1 MKNLLTY
8 SKKNMIISCK
18 FFLKERLKVQNCLLK
33 KEIQNLFEN
42 LKKRQELD
50 KELKE
55 NLNAFFN
62 LVDEKAKT
70 EEIKLSPSEW
80 NTLGSLAFA
89 SIESTEN
96 LNEFTNFL
104 QEKF

>member
-1 MKNLLTY
+1 M
-8 SKKNMIISCK
+8 
-18 FFLKERLKVQNCLLK
+18 QNCLLK

>member
-1 MKNLLTY
+1 M
-8 SKKNMIISCK
+8 
-18 FFLKERLKVQNCLLK
+18 QNYLLK

-62 LVDEKAKT
+62 LVDEKAKN

-80 NTLGSLAFA
+80 NTLGSLAYA
-89 SIESTEN
+89 STESTEN

>member
-1 MKNLLTY
+1 M
-8 SKKNMIISCK
+8 
-18 FFLKERLKVQNCLLK
+18 QNCLLK

-62 LVDEKAKT
+62 LVDKKAKA
-70 EEIKLSPSEW
+70 EEIRLSPSEW
-80 NTLGSLAFA
+80 NTLGSLAYA

>member
-1 MKNLLTY
+1 
-8 SKKNMIISCK
+8 MIISCK
-18 FFLKERLKVQNCLLK
+18 FFLKESLKVQNCLLK

>member
-1 MKNLLTY
+1 M
-8 SKKNMIISCK
+8 
-18 FFLKERLKVQNCLLK
+18 QNCLLK

-89 SIESTEN
+89 SIEST
-96 LNEFTNFL
+96 
-104 QEKF
+104 

>member
-1 MKNLLTY
+1 M
-8 SKKNMIISCK
+8 
-18 FFLKERLKVQNCLLK
+18 QNCLLK

-62 LVDEKAKT
+62 LVDEKAKN
-70 EEIKLSPSEW
+70 EEIKFSPSEW
-80 NTLGSLAFA
+80 NTLGSLAYA